1 MFAAAIFAAA
11 VLHTAAPP
19 PAVQLATAQRAVSF
33 HVMTEPS
40 SMQLVRAEASHDGSQ
55 VRLEYS
61 IEGAVV
67 TIDERPVAPTDSP
80 NNDAQAQ
87 LFNLNGY
94 PAIYTEHGGYRGL
107 SVLTWYRTDLTVA
120 VYSRDRVNSPL
131 LIDMALSL
139 R

>member
-11 VLHTAAPP
+11 VLHTTAPSPAA
-19 PAVQLATAQRAVSF
+19 QLATAQRVASF
-33 HVMTEPS
+33 HVMLLPS
-40 SMQLVRAEASHDGSQ
+40 SMQLVHAEASHDGSQ

-61 IEGAVV
+61 IEGADV
-67 TIDERPVAPTDSP
+67 TIDERPVTPADSP

-107 SVLTWYRTDLTVA
+107 SVLTWYRSDLTVA

-131 LIDMALSL
+131 LIDVALSL

>member
-11 VLHTAAPP
+11 VLHATAPP
-19 PAVQLATAQRAVSF
+19 PEAQLAAVQRVATF
-33 HVMTEPS
+33 HVVLLPS
-40 SMQLVRAEASHDGSQ
+40 SMQLVHAEAAHDGSQ

-61 IEGAVV
+61 IEGADV
-67 TIDERPVAPTDSP
+67 TIDERPAASTDSP

-107 SVLTWYRTDLTVA
+107 SVLTWYRSDLTVA

-131 LIDMALSL
+131 LIDVALSL

>member
-11 VLHTAAPP
+11 VLHTTALP
-19 PAVQLATAQRAVSF
+19 PAVQLAAAQRTASF
-33 HVMTEPS
+33 HVMVLPS
-40 SMQLVRAEASHDGSQ
+40 SMQLLAASASHDGSQ

-61 IEGAVV
+61 IEGATV

-107 SVLTWYRTDLTVA
+107 SALTWYRTDLTIA
-120 VYSRDRVNSPL
+120 VYSRDHVNSPL
-131 LIDMALSL
+131 LIDMVLSL